1 MVWLAWALAT
11 TLAWGVG
18 TLASKPATD
27 RFGPQ
32 RMLFWAALAEVVT
45 FTVLGLAFPRGPWSW
60 DAATVGIAAAAGIS
74 GILGYLFYYEGLA
87 LGTVGVIGTLGAAY
101 PLVTVV
107 LGVAVLRE
115 ALSAAQVL
123 GVVLLML
130 CVLLLA
136 YEPRAK
142 RTVPVRAIVL
152 AFLGFVAWG
161 VWGVFTKV
169 GVEAVGEGN
178 IFLAFAVSDLAVIAA
193 YRAVRPLQPKPEPT
207 GRTWRWALL
216 SVAMGAAGAF
226 TLTIAYGLGPASLVA
241 PVSGTYPILATFGAA
256 AVLKEKLPPR
266 VLAALLA
273 FGGGI
278 ALAAWA

>member
-32 RMLFWAALAEVVT
+32 RMFYWAALAEVVT

-107 LGVAVLRE
+107 LGVVALGD
-115 ALSAAQVL
+115 ALSATQAL
-123 GVVLLML
+123 GIVLLMV

-136 YEPRAK
+136 WEPRTK
-142 RTVPVRAIVL
+142 RTVPARAIVL
-152 AFLGFVAWG
+152 AVLG
-161 VWGVFTKV
+161 FTKV

-178 IFLAFAVSDLAVIAA
+178 IFLAFAISDLAVIAA
-193 YRAVRPLQPKPEPT
+193 YRAVRPLEPRPGRS

-216 SVAMGAAGAF
+216 SVSMGAAGAF
-226 TLTIAYGLGPASLVA
+226 ALTIAYGLGPASLVA

-256 AVLKEKLPPR
+256 AVLKERLPPR

-278 ALAAWA
+278 ALVAWA

>member
-32 RMLFWAALAEVVT
+32 RMFYWAALAEVVT

-107 LGVAVLRE
+107 LGVVALGD
-115 ALSAAQVL
+115 ALSATQAL
-123 GVVLLML
+123 GIVLLMV

-136 YEPRAK
+136 WEPRTK
-142 RTVPVRAIVL
+142 RTVPARAIVL
-152 AFLGFVAWG
+152 AVLGFVAWG

-178 IFLAFAVSDLAVIAA
+178 IFLAFAISDLAVIAA
-193 YRAVRPLQPKPEPT
+193 YRAVRPLEPRPGRS

-216 SVAMGAAGAF
+216 SVSMGAAGAF
-226 TLTIAYGLGPASLVA
+226 ALTIAYGLGPASLVA

-256 AVLKEKLPPR
+256 AVLKERLPPR

-278 ALAAWA
+278 ALVAWA